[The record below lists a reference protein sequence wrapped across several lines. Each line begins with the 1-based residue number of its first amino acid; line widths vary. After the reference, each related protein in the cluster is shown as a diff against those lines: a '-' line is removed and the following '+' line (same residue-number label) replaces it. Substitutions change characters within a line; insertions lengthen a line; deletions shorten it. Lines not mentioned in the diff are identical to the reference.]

1 MVDRLF
7 GSFFR
12 CSLEAAEL
20 FSFVEGSEGE
30 LGASDAEGFAAAS
43 DENEDVLIFDAN
55 ELDFN
60 FGFAGAVPEFHLG
73 IFDFDDVFLCRW
85 WRRGR
90 R

>member
-1 MVDRLF
+1 MEV
-7 GSFFR
+7 FFR
-12 CSLEAAEL
+12 CLLEAGEL

-30 LGASDAEGFAAAS
+30 LGASDAEGFAAAG
-43 DENEDVLIFDAN
+43 DAN

-60 FGFAGAVPEFHLG
+60 FGVAGAVPEFHLG
-73 IFDFDDVFLCRW
+73 IFDFDDAFLCRW